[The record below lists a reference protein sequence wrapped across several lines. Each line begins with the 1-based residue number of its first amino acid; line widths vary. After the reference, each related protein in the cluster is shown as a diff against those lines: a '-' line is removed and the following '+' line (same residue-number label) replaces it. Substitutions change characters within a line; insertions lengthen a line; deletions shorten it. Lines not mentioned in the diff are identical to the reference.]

1 MAMHWNTYL
10 VRLYP
15 DVNHMD
21 AWEERIRRTQLI
33 TEGFI
38 RPQAQEMALALD
50 DARNALESLDLNYER
65 DTPTHPNSI
74 IARIEPRIRLMAIH
88 DQYDNAPCVMP
99 IMMWDHLDEL
109 TRDILSNKPTK
120 DQIMQLRY
128 RCIEML
134 DGHYDKIDWETDKE
148 IHRTIWALNTV
159 LQQWE
164 LNKSYPLRF
173 HPYKP
178 VRFNRYSI

>member
-21 AWEERIRRTQLI
+21 AWEERMRRMERI

-38 RPQAQEMALALD
+38 LPQAQEMALALD
-50 DARNALESLDLNYER
+50 DARSALESLDLNYER
-65 DTPTHPNSI
+65 DVPTHPNSI

-88 DQYDNAPCVMP
+88 DQYDNVPCVMP

-109 TRDILSNKPTK
+109 TRNILSNKPTK
-120 DQIMQLRY
+120 EQIMQLRY

-148 IHRTIWALNTV
+148 IHRTIWALNAV

-178 VRFNRYSI
+178 ARFDRYSI

>member
-1 MAMHWNTYL
+1 MTMHWNTYL

-21 AWEERIRRTQLI
+21 AWDERMRRTQLI

-74 IARIEPRIRLMAIH
+74 IARIEPRIRLMAI
-88 DQYDNAPCVMP
+88 
-99 IMMWDHLDEL
+99 MMWDHLDEL
-109 TRDILSNKPTK
+109 TRNILSNKPTK
-120 DQIMQLRY
+120 EQIMQLRY

-148 IHRTIWALNTV
+148 IHRTIWALNAV